1 MYIELN
7 WLFSLHWERARISTW
22 VIQITKVSNSERGC
36 YARRYSSMSVLWII
50 SWKCR
55 LCYAR
60 KYFVKTALET
70 TGWKCRL
77 ACNSHLNLQP
87 KDADNQPFSH
97 VLSISFLV
105 LFPFSLPRKKKVHV
119 KKLIIPSLR
128 ITNFRDLNHSSW
140 NSFSLPRREKSQ
152 LNSMYI
158 ELNWVKLFKLLI
170 FVKQLANFIFTVF
183 ILL

>member
-1 MYIELN
+1 MQRKKEKPANKWFIISDLWSHGLN
-7 WLFSLHWERARISTW
+7 DRFGRARTFNWKFIHQH
-22 VIQITKVSNSERGC
+22 VRVSMCVAQPNLLHSLLLLKQHFRGVL
-36 YARRYSSMSVLWII
+36 SSNYQAQS
-50 SWKCR
+50 
-55 LCYAR
+55 A
-60 KYFVKTALET
+60 
-70 TGWKCRL
+70 GL

-140 NSFSLPRREKSQ
+140 NSCSLPMEREES
-152 LNSMYI
+152 I
-158 ELNWVKLFKLLI
+158 
-170 FVKQLANFIFTVF
+170 
-183 ILL
+183 